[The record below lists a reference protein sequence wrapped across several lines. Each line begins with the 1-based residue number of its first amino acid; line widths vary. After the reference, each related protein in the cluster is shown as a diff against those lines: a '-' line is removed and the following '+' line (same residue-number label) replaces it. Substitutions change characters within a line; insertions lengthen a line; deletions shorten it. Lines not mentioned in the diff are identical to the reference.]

1 MITFY
6 TATLGCKIN
15 QYETQAI
22 GEAWAG
28 GDAREVDTPQEADLI
43 LVNSCAVTANAVA
56 DLRQS
61 VRRFHRDN
69 PAAEIIIT
77 GCAAQIIPEE
87 LGKLPG
93 VVRVVS
99 QEDKPQLLDGP
110 EGTNKLDTDKP
121 KFAPFSIN
129 GYGRARAVVKVQDGC
144 SHNCTYC
151 IIPTTRGKSISRPV
165 NEVVDEV
172 SRLLVAGF
180 REFIISGINLRH
192 FGRGLDENVDFWDLI
207 SCLETEFGLD
217 WAGRTR
223 FRISSVEPGQLTDK
237 ALDVLNRSSMVCPQL
252 HLSLQSGDPEVLKA
266 MGRGHYDPL
275 AAVTF
280 MERLREHWPVMGLG
294 ADLITGFPGETEA
307 QFKNTMELC
316 RALPMTYGHV
326 FPYSERPGTRAADMV
341 NSVDVPVRKARAGR
355 LRELVN
361 AKKKAFLNDLLDQ
374 PHLDVL
380 IQDDKGRGVSEYYA
394 ACRFTT
400 LPVGGSPRSLIRARP
415 VRVEKNVIL
424 VEPLETK

>member
-77 GCAAQIIPEE
+77 GCAAQIMPEE

-192 FGRGLDENVDFWDLI
+192 FGRGLDENIDFWDLI
-207 SCLETEFGLD
+207 SRLETEFGLD
-217 WAGRTR
+217 WAGRAR

-252 HLSLQSGDPEVLKA
+252 HLSLQSGDPDVLKA

-307 QFKNTMELC
+307 QFENTMELC

-361 AKKKAFLNDLLDQ
+361 AKKKAFLNDLLKL

-400 LPVGGSPRSLIRARP
+400 LPVGGSPRSLVRARP

-424 VEPLETK
+424 VEPLETE